1 MSSLCLLSVDDVYE
15 QDGLAAECLM
25 VHKIKPRLS
34 AAQRLPSGSHVVE
47 ACWEYKFRAHGQVN
61 APPPRAPR
69 HPSPGSRQARPGPA
83 GGARAACAS
92 WKLKRARR
100 GRVAWPWGHPR
111 PPRLAGLGRIAR
123 PREPVPLLGQPLRPG
138 SWEHLPASQSFP
150 SRWASGPVSLCNPP
164 LYLPYFLGL
173 FSFCLSLHL
182 LLSRVLPCL
191 SHSPRFLVSLC
202 VPLPL
207 WLSPAA
213 SVCPSVSRGPPG
225 SPGSPSPLSLLPALA
240 ATALQRGTSSL

>member
-1 MSSLCLLSVDDVYE
+1 
-15 QDGLAAECLM
+15 M

-92 WKLKRARR
+92 QKLKRARR
-100 GRVAWPWGHPR
+100 GRVARGHPR
-111 PPRLAGLGRIAR
+111 PPCLAGLGRIAR
-123 PREPVPLLGQPLRPG
+123 PPPG
-138 SWEHLPASQSFP
+138 SASPPWELGAP
-150 SRWASGPVSLCNPP
+150 SRLSVLPVSLGFSPWFSFQP
-164 LYLPYFLGL
+164 SSLSVVFLGALL
-173 FSFCLSLHL
+173 FLSVTLH
-182 LLSRVLPCL
+182 LLSRVFPCL
-191 SHSPRFLVSLC
+191 SRSPRFVVSLC

-213 SVCPSVSRGPPG
+213 SVCLSVSHGPPG